1 MSVMSGTF
9 SYTYG
14 LFYVTIN
21 SWRVRGPSRHRH
33 GERHGEIGLCKE
45 FFPQCDGDD
54 AHDNELQAYSR
65 CLIGLPPE
73 MDIFKHLLER
83 QARSWFCPSVPVL
96 SAVNPVLS
104 YWPLGG

>member
-33 GERHGEIGLCKE
+33 GERHGEIGLGKSL
-45 FFPQCDGDD
+45 PRYNDGDD
-54 AHDNELQAYSR
+54 AHDDESRVYSTW
-65 CLIGLPPE
+65 GA
-73 MDIFKHLLER
+73 HLY
-83 QARSWFCPSVPVL
+83 S
-96 SAVNPVLS
+96 
-104 YWPLGG
+104 